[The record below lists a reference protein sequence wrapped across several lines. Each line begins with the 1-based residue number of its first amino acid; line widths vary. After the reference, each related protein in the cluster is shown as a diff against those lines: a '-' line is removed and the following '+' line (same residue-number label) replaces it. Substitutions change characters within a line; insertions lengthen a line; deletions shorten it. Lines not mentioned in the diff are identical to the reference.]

1 MPFRKD
7 TRLWFWLILFI
18 SIIASMIGNIYTKSN
33 VLGGV
38 ILVLILFMIPF
49 GIELIRGKDP
59 LIYYGLDFATLR
71 KINMKTILGIA
82 ILVFGTISIIDHFAF
97 NLFKLLLS
105 SNGDIAVGSA
115 AINLAKSNA
124 FYLAIIVFF
133 SGTLLEELWFRG
145 FVQYKLNSLK
155 FLKPLN
161 PHLAIITQS
170 ILFGL
175 AHFVPI
181 YSGTNLPLPLKYW
194 FFVYPFLV
202 GIINGY
208 INDKYHSLW
217 PGWIIHY
224 TNNVLGVVVMAI
236 IYRV

>member
-7 TRLWFWLILFI
+7 TRVWFWLILFI
-18 SIIASMIGNIYTKSN
+18 SIIASAIGNIYTKSN

-49 GIELIRGKDP
+49 GIELLRGKDP

-71 KINMKTILGIA
+71 KINVKTVLGIA
-82 ILVFGTISIIDHFAF
+82 ILVFGTISLIDHFVF
-97 NLFKLLLS
+97 NLFKLLS
-105 SNGDIAVGSA
+105 GSNGDITVGSA

-145 FVQYKLNSLK
+145 FVQFKLNSLK

-175 AHFVPI
+175 AHFIPI
-181 YSGTNLPLPLKYW
+181 YHGTSLSQSLKCW
-194 FFVYPFLV
+194 FFIYPFLV

-208 INDKYHSLW
+208 LNEKYQSLW

-224 TNNVLGVVVMAI
+224 TNNVLGVLVMAI